1 MTENESRTPQDAPK
15 EDVVEE
21 LRLLGMNLKELLQN
35 AWESEERKKLQ
46 LEIQAGLADLGT
58 TLSKAANDFSASP
71 TGQSMKA
78 DLEDLNERIR
88 SGEVEGKVR
97 KEVLSALRTAN
108 EGLRKAAAKST
119 PPENPEDSG

>member
-1 MTENESRTPQDAPK
+1 MTENETKAPQHAPE

-21 LRLLGMNLKELLQN
+21 LRLLGKNLKELLQN

-46 LEIQAGLADLGT
+46 LEIQAGLSDLGT

-71 TGQSMKA
+71 TGQTMKA
-78 DLEDLNERIR
+78 DLDDLNERIR
-88 SGEVEGKVR
+88 SGEVENKLR

-119 PPENPEDSG
+119 PPSNREGSN